1 MKLDL
6 LIVQIA
12 IIFLPGLIWARLD
25 VRYAQRSKPT
35 DIEFVV
41 RTFLFGITSYAVV
54 FSLYGFAGWPVRL
67 LSDFT
72 GEQDKLVVSRDIAV
86 EIAWATA
93 TGLLLSL
100 LWIYAST
107 EKWLTRF
114 LKFIRATKADG
125 DEDVWRFTFNSERPG
140 NDYVHFRD
148 FESKT
153 VSAGWVT
160 SFSEVGGLRELVL
173 ENVEVF
179 DFDGNRLYDNPMVY
193 LARPPEKIHIEFPYR
208 PDQEGVS

>member
-25 VRYAQRSKPT
+25 VRYAQKAKPT
-35 DIEFVV
+35 DIEFVI
-41 RTFLFGITSYAVV
+41 RAFLFGITSSAVV
-54 FSLYGFAGWPVRL
+54 FSLYSFAGWPVHL

-72 GEQDKLVVSRDIAV
+72 GAQDKLVVSRDIAA
-86 EIAWATA
+86 EIAVATA
-93 TGLLLSL
+93 TGLLLSI

-107 EKWLTRF
+107 YKWLTRF
-114 LKFIRATKADG
+114 LKFIKATKADG
-125 DEDVWRFTFNSERPG
+125 DEDVWGFTFNSGRLG

-173 ENVEVF
+173 EDVEVF
-179 DFDGNRLYDNPMVY
+179 DFDGNKLYDTPMLY
-193 LARPPEKIHIEFPYR
+193 LARSPEKIHIEFPYR
-208 PDQEGVS
+208 PDLEGES